1 MPILGTF
8 TTLTNMCRKE
18 ILMNKRFIID
28 QIRILRRK
36 HNLSQSE
43 MADKLHISMK
53 TYQNIEYGIT
63 KIDVDR
69 LEKIMELLNS
79 SWKDFLE
86 TEDLPIENN
95 GDHTQVLEKVL
106 EERNRYIEKLERDVL
121 YYQKLL
127 ENRLY

>member
-1 MPILGTF
+1 
-8 TTLTNMCRKE
+8 
-18 ILMNKRFIID
+18 MNKRFIID

-63 KIDVDR
+63 KIDLDR

-79 SWKDFLE
+79 NWKDFLE
-86 TEDLPIENN
+86 TADLPIENN
-95 GDHTQVLEKVL
+95 GDHTIVLEKVL

>member
-8 TTLTNMCRKE
+8 TTLTKMCRKE